1 MFIAGAAVG
10 AGVTWKFLKTRYEN
24 IAQEEIDSVKE
35 VYSNRKYHEL
45 DTSAAT
51 EEEADEDESE
61 PLGTNVKPDLAEYA
75 AKVLGLGYATKN
87 ETTIKEDKDDMSEM
101 KPYVI
106 TPEEF
111 DEYEGYETVSLT
123 YYADGVVTDED
134 DEPIPEKDYDYLF
147 GAESLTHFGEYEE
160 DSVFVRN
167 DVIKADYEIL
177 RDLRNYA
184 DIERPETE

>member
-1 MFIAGAAVG
+1 MAGVAVG
-10 AGVTWKFLKTRYEN
+10 AGATWKFVKTRYEK

-35 VYSNRKYHEL
+35 VYSNREYHEIGA
-45 DTSAAT
+45 TTT
-51 EEEADEDESE
+51 EEESDEESSE

-111 DEYEGYETVSLT
+111 DEYEGYEAVSLT

-134 DEPIPEKDYDYLF
+134 DEPIPEKDFDYLF
-147 GAESLTHFGEYEE
+147 GKESLTHFGEYEE

-167 DVIKADYEIL
+167 DRIKADYEIL

-184 DIERPETE
+184 DTHRPETE